1 VAAEAVATA
10 CHPTA
15 LVRWPNDVIV
25 DGAKLAGVLPEVK
38 DGTLV
43 LGVGI
48 NVNMSA
54 EQLPA
59 DARVP
64 PTSLRLITG
73 MHVDRA
79 GLLADVLAELEGRYD
94 AFERDGFPGLERDEL
109 RGRRV
114 SLSGGP
120 SGTAEGVD
128 REGRLLIDGRALTS
142 AEVERVEQVDEAQ
155 RQA

>member
-1 VAAEAVATA
+1 
-10 CHPTA
+10 
-15 LVRWPNDVIV
+15 
-25 DGAKLAGVLPEVK
+25 
-38 DGTLV
+38 
-43 LGVGI
+43 
-48 NVNMSA
+48 
-54 EQLPA
+54 
-59 DARVP
+59 VP

-73 MHVDRA
+73 EQVDRA
-79 GLLADVLAELEGRYD
+79 GLLADALAELERRYD

-128 REGRLLIDGRALTS
+128 HEGRLLIDGRALTS
-142 AEVERVEQVDEAQ
+142 AEVKRVEQVDEAQ